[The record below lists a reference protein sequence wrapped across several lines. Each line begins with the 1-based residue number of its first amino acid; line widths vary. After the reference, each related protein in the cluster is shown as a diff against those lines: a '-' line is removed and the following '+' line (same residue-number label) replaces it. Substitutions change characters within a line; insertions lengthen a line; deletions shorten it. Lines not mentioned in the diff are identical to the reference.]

1 MTSFLLVSASPSNPS
16 RTAALLEEVAE
27 QIEALGQDAT
37 RLDVLDLPANALLR
51 ADARHPAIRGAIT
64 AVELAD
70 ALVIGTPVYKA
81 SFSGVL
87 KTFLD
92 VLPQK
97 ALTGKSILPLAA
109 GGTIAHLLAIDYAL
123 RPVLQSLC
131 PRHVSPGRFVLDTH
145 LSTDGPTLGITDPET
160 RRAVRAVVTEFVAE
174 AREREPVLSGWA
186 PRSA

>member
-1 MTSFLLVSASPSNPS
+1 MTSFLLVSGSPSTPS
-16 RTAALLEEVAE
+16 RTAALLDDVAE

-37 RLDVLDLPANALLR
+37 RLEVLDLPANALLR
-51 ADARHPAIRGAIT
+51 ADAHHPAIRGAIA
-64 AVELAD
+64 AVELAG

-97 ALTGKSILPLAA
+97 AFTGKSVLPLAA
-109 GGTIAHLLAIDYAL
+109 GGTNAHLLSIDYAL

-131 PRHVSPGRFVLDTH
+131 PRHVAPGRFVLDSH
-145 LSTDGPTLGITDPET
+145 LGTDGLSRGITDPET

-174 AREREPVLSGWA
+174 ARDHEPVLSGWA
-186 PRSA
+186 SRSA